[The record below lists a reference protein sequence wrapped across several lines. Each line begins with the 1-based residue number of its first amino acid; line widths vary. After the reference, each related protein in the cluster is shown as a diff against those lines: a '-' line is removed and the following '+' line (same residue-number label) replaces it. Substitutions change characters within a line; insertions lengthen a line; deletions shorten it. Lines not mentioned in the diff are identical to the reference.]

1 MIGNIETEPGDKV
14 VFLGTGTP
22 NADPERSG
30 PSVAIIANES
40 PYIVDFGPGVVRRA
54 ISARLDVKELCTAF
68 LTHLHSDHTI
78 GLPDL
83 MLTPWVLERE
93 RPLKIFGPPG
103 TGAMADLILKAYE
116 ADIRERLNGLEH
128 ANRAGWRISVIE
140 IEAGVIYDDDDMT
153 VEAIPVQ
160 HGSLAAFGYK
170 FSIGDR
176 NIVISGDTSP
186 TDVIAKK
193 ARNADI
199 LIHEVYSAKAFQ
211 SLPSR
216 WRKYHSAVHT
226 STIELAEIAA
236 KAKPDLLVL
245 YHQLFWG
252 VSEDE
257 LVTEVTENYDGKVV
271 SANDLDIYYLE

>member
-1 MIGNIETEPGDKV
+1 MVGNIETEPGDKV
-14 VFLGTGTP
+14 IFLGTGTP

-54 ISARLDVKELCTAF
+54 ISAQLDVKELCTAF
-68 LTHLHSDHTI
+68 LTHLHSDHTV
-78 GLPDL
+78 GFPDL
-83 MLTPWVLERE
+83 ILTPWVLERE
-93 RPLKIFGPPG
+93 RPLKVFGPPG
-103 TGAMADLILKAYE
+103 TRAMADLILKAYE
-116 ADIRERLNGLEH
+116 TDIRERLNGLEH
-128 ANRAGWRISVIE
+128 ANQTSWRVSVTE
-140 IEAGVIYDDDDMT
+140 IEAGVIYDDENIT
-153 VEAIPVQ
+153 VEAIPVR

-170 FSIGDR
+170 FSIGER

-186 TDVIAKK
+186 ADVIADK

-226 STIELAEIAA
+226 STIELAEIAV

-257 LVTEVTENYDGKVV
+257 LVAEVKENYDGKVV